1 MLKRWDHYL
10 PSEKLRC
17 RVYKGVL
24 PQVRGQV
31 WLRLLNVDQE
41 MKEAALASSRDIM
54 QIDLDVN
61 RTFRSHTMFWDRY
74 GVGQRA
80 LFHVLAAYSVY
91 DTEVGYCQGMSEI
104 AAIVLM
110 FLPENAFW
118 ALAQLMTD
126 DRHAMHGFF
135 VPGFQKLLRF
145 QAHHQR
151 VLQRALP
158 DLRKHMDEEQMSTGI
173 YTPKWFLQC
182 FLSRTPFSLTLKLWD
197 VYILDGERVL
207 TALAYTILKV
217 HTKSLLK
224 LPLEGLRE
232 FLQDSPAQPWAL
244 EDEAVLRHLR
254 ASMTQLRRM
263 RCDLPPPR
271 WAQGPGPSR
280 LGLLGPPKGD
290 RAPVL
295 ISGALLFC
303 SSLGDSRLG
312 LGGQAPTAGPGH
324 QCGGLST
331 GSGGGA
337 TRELRTPGAPSGE
350 HIACW
355 RR

>member
-126 DRHAMHGFF
+126 DRHAMHGRGP
-135 VPGFQKLLRF
+135 PGRRAGEELR
-145 QAHHQR
+145 
-151 VLQRALP
+151 
-158 DLRKHMDEEQMSTGI
+158 
-173 YTPKWFLQC
+173 
-182 FLSRTPFSLTLKLWD
+182 
-197 VYILDGERVL
+197 
-207 TALAYTILKV
+207 
-217 HTKSLLK
+217 
-224 LPLEGLRE
+224 
-232 FLQDSPAQPWAL
+232 
-244 EDEAVLRHLR
+244 R
-254 ASMTQLRRM
+254 ASLQAAAPGGRRGPPSPPPP
-263 RCDLPPPR
+263 RARAPPPR
-271 WAQGPGPSR
+271 WPPGPGATATHPTVCRPGSQSRCSPSLPPGCLPPRPPCQPTATRGPGGSISPSRGPPASLPSPTEGHARPSPSPWPTPAAPRGWGPACPRGGPCRREGAGSAGPGPQPPAHAPR
-280 LGLLGPPKGD
+280 GLCEDEGPRPHTPGL
-290 RAPVL
+290 RGSPALWEEPVQ
-295 ISGALLFC
+295 SGLRGRWAH
-303 SSLGDSRLG
+303 
-312 LGGQAPTAGPGH
+312 GGQGVGVGPCPDTPHPTW
-324 QCGGLST
+324 C
-331 GSGGGA
+331 
-337 TRELRTPGAPSGE
+337 
-350 HIACW
+350 
-355 RR
+355 RRRP